1 MLNLLVTPF
10 FPTGNLVELILP
22 LPSFPTGNLVELM
35 LPIPSF
41 PAVNFDL
48 KSSLLLWL
56 VYVLMGLS
64 FVYNRH
70 TYLKQRIFIF
80 AWLSILRGLVTLG
93 VQPTLFI
100 MGLAQV
106 GVVLGVANIETTLL
120 IMGLD
125 HM

>member
-1 MLNLLVTPF
+1 MLNLLP
-10 FPTGNLVELILP
+10 LV
-22 LPSFPTGNLVELM
+22 
-35 LPIPSF
+35 

-64 FVYNRH
+64 LIYNRH
-70 TYLKQRIFIF
+70 TYLKQRIFLF

-106 GVVLGVANIETTLL
+106 GVANIETTLF
-120 IMGLD
+120 IMGLLLVGVANIEEVLPTLLT
-125 HM
+125 MGLAYRSS